1 MRSTMRSPAP
11 PSSIPL
17 NLPTSR
23 AAYKVSSD
31 AMTEFAALTH
41 PGNRAGENQDSI
53 GWDAE
58 RKLWLVADGMGGH
71 ASGEV
76 ASRLVKETLLAQ
88 APLVG
93 VPAAVLLAHAAVC
106 QESQNIDPQRGM
118 GSTVVTAQIADRTAQ
133 IVWVGDS
140 RAYLWRRGQLQRL
153 TRDHSYLEMLRQE
166 ENLTETAL
174 RNQQGS
180 NVVTQALGMGT
191 PAPSQTSVPLRH
203 GDWIILCSDG
213 VPVELRDS
221 EIAQA
226 LAAHSVPKD
235 AADALL
241 AATMAHG
248 GRDNIS
254 IIVIPY
260 DGASAWGTRSLVAKF
275 KGHVFEWSAVL
286 AGMIL
291 AVAIALIWEKWTK

>member
-1 MRSTMRSPAP
+1 MA
-11 PSSIPL
+11 
-17 NLPTSR
+17 
-23 AAYKVSSD
+23 
-31 AMTEFAALTH
+31 EFAALTH
-41 PGNRAGENQDSI
+41 PGNREGANQDSI
-53 GWDAE
+53 GWDRE
-58 RKLWLVADGMGGH
+58 RQLYFVADGMGGH

-93 VPAAVLLAHAAVC
+93 VPAAVLLAHEAVC
-106 QESQNIDPQRGM
+106 KEAQNLDPQRGM
-118 GSTVVTAQIADRTAQ
+118 GSTVVTAQIVNRNAQ

-140 RAYLWRRGQLQRL
+140 RAYLWRGGQLQRL
-153 TRDHSYLEMLRQE
+153 TKDHSYLEMLRSE
-166 ENLTETAL
+166 EDLSETAL

-191 PAPSQTSVPLRH
+191 PEPSQNDVPLRH

-221 EIAQA
+221 EIGQT
-226 LAAHSVPKD
+226 LAAHATPKE

-241 AATMAHG
+241 KATMAHG

-260 DGASAWGTRSLVAKF
+260 DGASARGTWRLIPGL
-275 KGHVFEWSAVL
+275 KGRIFEWTAVL
-286 AGMIL
+286 AGMVL
-291 AVAIALIWEKWTK
+291 AAAIALLWRRWTK

>member
-1 MRSTMRSPAP
+1 
-11 PSSIPL
+11 
-17 NLPTSR
+17 
-23 AAYKVSSD
+23 
-31 AMTEFAALTH
+31 MTQFAALTH
-41 PGNRAGENQDSI
+41 PGNRDGENQDSI
-53 GWDAE
+53 GWDTE
-58 RKLWLVADGMGGH
+58 RQLWFVADGMGGH

-93 VPAAVLLAHAAVC
+93 VPAAVLLAHEAVC
-106 QESQNIDPQRGM
+106 REAQNVDPQRGM
-118 GSTVVTAQIADRTAQ
+118 GSTVVTAQIANRAAQ

-166 ENLTETAL
+166 EN
-174 RNQQGS
+174 QQGS

-191 PAPSQTSVPLRH
+191 PDPSQTNVPLRR

-213 VPVELRDS
+213 VPVELRDA

-226 LAAHSVPKD
+226 LAAHTAPKA

-260 DGASAWGTRSLVAKF
+260 DGASARGTWSLLPKF
-275 KGHVFEWSAVL
+275 KDRIFEWSAVL
-286 AGMIL
+286 AGVVL
-291 AVAIALIWEKWTK
+291 AAAIALIWKYWTK

>member
-1 MRSTMRSPAP
+1 
-11 PSSIPL
+11 
-17 NLPTSR
+17 
-23 AAYKVSSD
+23 
-31 AMTEFAALTH
+31 MTEFAALTH
-41 PGNRAGENQDSI
+41 PGNRDGENQDSI
-53 GWDAE
+53 GWDTQHQ
-58 RKLWLVADGMGGH
+58 LWFVADGMGGH

-76 ASRLVKETLLAQ
+76 ASRVVKETLLAQ

-93 VPAAVLLAHAAVC
+93 VPAAVLLAHEAVC
-106 QESQNIDPQRGM
+106 REAQQVDPTRGM
-118 GSTVVTAQIADRTAQ
+118 GSTVVTAQILNRSAQ

-140 RAYLWRRGQLQRL
+140 RAYLWRGGQLQRL

-166 ENLTETAL
+166 ENLSETAL

-191 PAPSQTSVPLRH
+191 PDPSQADVPLRH
-203 GDWIILCSDG
+203 NDWIILCSDG

-221 EIAQA
+221 EIAQT
-226 LAAHSVPKD
+226 LATQSSPKA

-241 AATMAHG
+241 ATTMQHG

-260 DGASAWGTRSLVAKF
+260 DGASARGTWSLLPGFRGRVL
-275 KGHVFEWSAVL
+275 EWTAVL

-291 AVAIALIWEKWTK
+291 AAAIALLWKRWTK

>member
-1 MRSTMRSPAP
+1 
-11 PSSIPL
+11 
-17 NLPTSR
+17 
-23 AAYKVSSD
+23 
-31 AMTEFAALTH
+31 MTEFAALTH
-41 PGNRAGENQDSI
+41 PGNREGENQDSI
-53 GWDAE
+53 GWDTQQQ
-58 RKLWLVADGMGGH
+58 LWFVADGMGGH

-93 VPAAVLLAHAAVC
+93 VPAAVLMAHEAVC
-106 QESQNIDPQRGM
+106 REAQQLDATRGM
-118 GSTVVTAQIADRTAQ
+118 GSTVVTAQIQNRSAQ

-166 ENLTETAL
+166 ENLSETAL

-191 PAPSQTSVPLRH
+191 PDPSMANVPLRH
-203 GDWIILCSDG
+203 GDWIVLCSDG
-213 VPVELRDS
+213 LPVELRDS
-221 EIAQA
+221 EIAQT
-226 LAAHSVPKD
+226 LAAHSGSPK
-235 AADALL
+235 AGADGLL
-241 AATMAHG
+241 KATMEHG

-260 DGASAWGTRSLVAKF
+260 DGASARGTWSLPGF
-275 KGHVFEWSAVL
+275 KSRVFEWAAVL
-286 AGMIL
+286 AGMVL
-291 AVAIALIWEKWTK
+291 AAAIALAWKRWTR

>member
-1 MRSTMRSPAP
+1 
-11 PSSIPL
+11 
-17 NLPTSR
+17 
-23 AAYKVSSD
+23 
-31 AMTEFAALTH
+31 MTEFAALTH

-53 GWDAE
+53 GWDTA
-58 RKLWLVADGMGGH
+58 RQLWFVADGMGGH

-93 VPAAVLLAHAAVC
+93 VPAAVLMAHQVVC
-106 QESQNIDPQRGM
+106 RESQRVDPERGM
-118 GSTVVTAQIADRTAQ
+118 GSTVVTAHIVGRAAQ

-140 RAYLWRRGQLQRL
+140 RAYLWRADKLQRL
-153 TRDHSYLEMLRQE
+153 TRDHSYLEMLRE
-166 ENLTETAL
+166 KENLSETAL
-174 RNQQGS
+174 RAHEGS

-191 PAPSQTSVPLRH
+191 PDPSQVNVPLRR
-203 GDWIILCSDG
+203 GDWLILCSDG

-221 EIAQA
+221 QIAQC
-226 LAAHSVPKD
+226 LGAHSSPKE

-241 AATMAHG
+241 AATMAQG

-260 DGASAWGTRSLVAKF
+260 DGASAMGTWSLLPAARERIF
-275 KGHVFEWSAVL
+275 AWLAVL
-286 AGMIL
+286 AGVVL
-291 AVAIALIWEKWTK
+291 AAAMVLLWRRWTK

>member
-1 MRSTMRSPAP
+1 
-11 PSSIPL
+11 
-17 NLPTSR
+17 
-23 AAYKVSSD
+23 
-31 AMTEFAALTH
+31 MTEFAALTH
-41 PGNRAGENQDSI
+41 PGNRDGENQDSI
-53 GWDAE
+53 GWDTQQQ
-58 RKLWLVADGMGGH
+58 LWFVADGMGGH

-76 ASRLVKETLLAQ
+76 ASRVVKETLLAQ
-88 APLVG
+88 ASVVG
-93 VPAAVLLAHAAVC
+93 VPAAVLLAHEAVC
-106 QESQNIDPQRGM
+106 REAQHLDPARGM
-118 GSTVVTAQIADRTAQ
+118 GSTVVTAQILNRSAQ

-191 PAPSQTSVPLRH
+191 PDPSLADVPLRH

-226 LAAHSVPKD
+226 LAARSSPKA
-235 AADALL
+235 AADSLL
-241 AATMAHG
+241 ATTMQHG

-260 DGASAWGTRSLVAKF
+260 DGASAKGTSSLLPGF
-275 KGHVFEWSAVL
+275 RGRILEWTAVL

-291 AVAIALIWEKWTK
+291 AAVIALLWKRWTK

>member
-1 MRSTMRSPAP
+1 
-11 PSSIPL
+11 
-17 NLPTSR
+17 
-23 AAYKVSSD
+23 
-31 AMTEFAALTH
+31 
-41 PGNRAGENQDSI
+41 
-53 GWDAE
+53 
-58 RKLWLVADGMGGH
+58 MGGH

-76 ASRLVKETLLAQ
+76 ASRLVKETLLEQ

-93 VPAAVLLAHAAVC
+93 VPAAVLLAHQAVC
-106 QESQNIDPQRGM
+106 RESVQVDPERGM
-118 GSTVVTAQIADRTAQ
+118 GSTVVTAQIVGRAAQ

-140 RAYLWRRGQLQRL
+140 RAYLWRQHALQRL
-153 TRDHSYLEMLRQE
+153 TRDHSYLEMLRE
-166 ENLTETAL
+166 KENLSETAL
-174 RNQQGS
+174 RAHEGS

-191 PAPSQTSVPLRH
+191 PNPSQVTVPLRH

-221 EIAQA
+221 EIADC
-226 LAAHSVPKD
+226 LGAHASPKE

-260 DGASAWGTRSLVAKF
+260 DGVSAMGTWSLLP
-275 KGHVFEWSAVL
+275 AVRERVLLWLAAL
-286 AGMIL
+286 AGVLL
-291 AVAIALIWEKWTK
+291 AAAIVLLWRRWIK

>member
-1 MRSTMRSPAP
+1 
-11 PSSIPL
+11 
-17 NLPTSR
+17 
-23 AAYKVSSD
+23 
-31 AMTEFAALTH
+31 MTDFAALTH

-53 GWDAE
+53 GWDAD
-58 RKLWLVADGMGGH
+58 RHFWFVADGMGGH

-93 VPAAVLLAHAAVC
+93 VPAAVLLAHEAIC
-106 QESQNIDPQRGM
+106 RESQNVDPQRGM
-118 GSTVVTAQIADRTAQ
+118 GSTVVTAQIADRNAH

-191 PAPSQTSVPLRH
+191 PEPSQAKVPLRH

-213 VPVELRDS
+213 VPVELRDA
-221 EIAQA
+221 EIAEA
-226 LAAHSVPKD
+226 LAAHAVPKD

-260 DGASAWGTRSLVAKF
+260 DGASARGTWSLLPNF
-275 KGHVFEWSAVL
+275 KDRIFEWSAVL
-286 AGMIL
+286 AGVVL
-291 AVAIALIWEKWTK
+291 AAVLALIWKHWTK

>member
-1 MRSTMRSPAP
+1 
-11 PSSIPL
+11 
-17 NLPTSR
+17 
-23 AAYKVSSD
+23 
-31 AMTEFAALTH
+31 MTEFAALTH
-41 PGNRAGENQDSI
+41 PGNRDGENQDSI

-58 RKLWLVADGMGGH
+58 RQLFFVADGMGGH

-88 APLVG
+88 ASLVG
-93 VPAAVLLAHAAVC
+93 VSAAVLLAHEAVC
-106 QESQNIDPQRGM
+106 RESQHVDPQRGM
-118 GSTVVTAQIADRTAQ
+118 GSTVVTAQIVNRHAQ

-140 RAYLWRRGQLQRL
+140 RAYLWRKGSLQRL
-153 TRDHSYLEMLRQE
+153 TRDHSYLEMIRQE
-166 ENLTETAL
+166 ENLSETAL
-174 RNQQGS
+174 RDQQGS

-191 PAPSQTSVPLRH
+191 PDPSQVSVPLHH

-221 EIAQA
+221 EIAKA
-226 LAAHSVPKD
+226 LGGQSSPKEAAE
-235 AADALL
+235 ALL

-260 DGASAWGTRSLVAKF
+260 DGASARGSWNLLPNFRGRI
-275 KGHVFEWSAVL
+275 FEWSAVL
-286 AGMIL
+286 AGMVL
-291 AVAIALIWEKWTK
+291 AAAIVLLWKRWTK